1 MPPPRDQQAL
11 VAAARLY
18 YEEGRSQH
26 EVAKALDISRS
37 SVSRMLT
44 AAREHG
50 IVRIEINDPTGRDM
64 DLEAELAERFGLR
77 DCRVAEIHSGDRP
90 LQRVGDL
97 GARWLLDTIQPGQ
110 RIGVSWGTGLQ
121 ALVQSI
127 PDEGGLDV
135 EVLPLVGGLS
145 AVDTAISGEE
155 LVRDL
160 AGRLGGRY
168 QRLHAPALLTS
179 KEGRDVLLAEPSVQ
193 ATLDAARR
201 VQVALAG
208 IGRVGRGSSASLV
221 TAMNLSEQERAGLD
235 AAGPVGDVCARF
247 FDAAGKAVT
256 GPADDRV
263 LAVSLADLA
272 AIPTVAGVAAGPEK
286 ADGVLGALH
295 TTVLDVLICDSSL
308 ARALLSERGAVA

>member
-1 MPPPRDQQAL
+1 MPAPRDQQLL
-11 VAAARLY
+11 VKAARLY

-26 EVAKALDISRS
+26 EIATTLQVSRS

-44 AAREHG
+44 AARERG
-50 IVRIEINDPTGRDM
+50 IVRIQINDPTGRDM
-64 DLEAELAERFGLR
+64 QLEAELTARFGLR

-90 LQRVGDL
+90 LSRVGDL
-97 GARWLLDTIQPGQ
+97 GARWLLEVTQSGQ
-110 RIGVSWGTGLQ
+110 QIGVSWGHSVQ
-121 ALVQSI
+121 AVVQAI

-135 EVLPLVGGLS
+135 EVVPLVGGLS

-179 KEGRDVLLAEPSVQ
+179 KAGRDVLLAEPAVQ

-201 VQVALAG
+201 VQVAL
-208 IGRVGRGSSASLV
+208 VGVGSVGHGSSAALV
-221 TAMNLSEQERAGLD
+221 TAMNLSDQERAGFE
-235 AAGPVGDVCARF
+235 AASPAGDVCARF
-247 FDAAGKAVT
+247 FDAEGKAVT
-256 GPADDRV
+256 GPTDDRV

-286 ADGVLGALH
+286 ARGVLGALR

-308 ARALLSERGAVA
+308 ARALLARATR